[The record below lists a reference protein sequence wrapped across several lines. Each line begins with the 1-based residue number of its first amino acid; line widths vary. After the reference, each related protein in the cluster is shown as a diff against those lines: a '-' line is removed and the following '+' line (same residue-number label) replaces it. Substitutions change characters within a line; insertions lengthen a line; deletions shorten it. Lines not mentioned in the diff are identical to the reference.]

1 MALFV
6 AKLVIIGWFV
16 QLLTLA
22 SFLSG
27 WFVQLLTKHSSIPSM
42 HCKRK
47 IGYSAACTKWLSWLQ
62 AKSGMVWKMPHTYVF
77 KNCYCVVD
85 YYGWLSPWASFQ
97 FVQMITSSS
106 NGTSLTSYWAWLVMM
121 LNLYISCCCSV
132 TVQLQ
137 WLYMVSISPHCNIID
152 KYLLNKLCNPKRLQH
167 TNVQKMWITH
177 TLTMTSH
184 CDWKNIY
191 PALVVLLY
199 MV

>member
-1 MALFV
+1 MHTEYNLALFV
-6 AKLVIIGWFV
+6 AKLVIIWWFVQLLTLASFLSGWFVQLLTLASFLSGWFV

-42 HCKRK
+42 HCKK
-47 IGYSAACTKWLSWLQ
+47 ELVIQLHICTKWLSWLQ
-62 AKSGMVWKMPHTYVF
+62 AKSGMVWKMPHAYVL

-106 NGTSLTSYWAWLVMM
+106 NGTSLTSYWAWLLMM

-137 WLYMVSISPHCNIID
+137 WLWS
-152 KYLLNKLCNPKRLQH
+152 Q
-167 TNVQKMWITH
+167 
-177 TLTMTSH
+177 SH
-184 CDWKNIY
+184 CTAI
-191 PALVVLLY
+191 
-199 MV
+199 